1 MIFTVPIPR
10 DLQKIEQNLIILP
23 LKSCVRH
30 TINKMFRVL
39 YKNVLYITNFKVAQL
54 NNSYEPINY
63 CEVLNTQK
71 QCTGG
76 VL

>member
-54 NNSYEPINY
+54 NN
-63 CEVLNTQK
+63 
-71 QCTGG
+71 
-76 VL
+76 